1 MKTKSSPT
9 ERIDRR
15 YLLIKAESKKEIEEV
30 LSHYLG
36 ALGMSRA
43 SATFPEIAGMKQ
55 GEIVLAIKRKELD
68 NVRAAFEVSSKTLEI
83 KRVSGTIKGLGI

>member
-15 YLLIKAESKKEIEEV
+15 YLLIKAESKKEIEEI
-30 LSHYLG
+30 LSYYLG
-36 ALGMSRA
+36 AMGMSRA
-43 SATFPEIAGMKQ
+43 AVMFLEVAGLKK
-55 GEIVLAIKRKELD
+55 GEIVMAIKRKELD
-68 NVRAAFEVSSKTLEI
+68 NVRAAFELHNTSAEI